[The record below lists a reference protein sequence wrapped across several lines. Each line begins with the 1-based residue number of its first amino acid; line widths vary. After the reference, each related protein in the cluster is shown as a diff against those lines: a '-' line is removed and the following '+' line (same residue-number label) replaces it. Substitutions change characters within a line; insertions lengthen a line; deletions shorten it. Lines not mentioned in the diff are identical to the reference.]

1 MLPLRHHR
9 RLLAWATLL
18 ALVLATL
25 APGVARAVAFVQGDA
40 LALAEVCSAYAQA
53 PTAGSGEAGR
63 DGAQPLKH
71 CPYCALHADTLALPP
86 TEAPPMAA
94 APLSHAMPA
103 AWLHAP
109 RPLFA
114 WAAAQARAP
123 PLAG

>member
-1 MLPLRHHR
+1 MLPLRRHR
-9 RLLAWATLL
+9 RISAWVTLL

-25 APGVARAVAFVQGDA
+25 APGVARAVAFAQGDA
-40 LALAEVCSAYAQA
+40 LALAEVCSAYAKA
-53 PTAGSGEAGR
+53 PGGDERGR

-86 TEAPPMAA
+86 LQAQPLA
-94 APLSHAMPA
+94 APHLSHAVPA